1 MAGFAS
7 HLKNLYFKINKN
19 YNINMIEKLP
29 IKEKDLIQSDTVENS
44 GIEDKLG
51 NQENSEKDFEKI
63 KEEFSR

>member
-1 MAGFAS
+1 
-7 HLKNLYFKINKN
+7 
-19 YNINMIEKLP
+19 MIEKLP